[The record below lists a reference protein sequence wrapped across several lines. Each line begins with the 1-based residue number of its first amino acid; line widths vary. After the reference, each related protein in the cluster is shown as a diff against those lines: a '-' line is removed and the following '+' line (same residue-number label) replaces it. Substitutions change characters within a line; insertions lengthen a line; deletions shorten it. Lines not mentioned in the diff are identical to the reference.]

1 MGVAQTRKPH
11 HHPLPSTH
19 PMALSAARAE
29 INISGNF
36 AVVESPEC
44 THTGNFVGLPTGVT
58 LMISLPLLAGG
69 FRVAQ
74 FVRIER
80 EPSHWP
86 FMAVMALSASCGA
99 IMKTERRSE
108 AETESGDTV
117 EKYQ

>member
-1 MGVAQTRKPH
+1 
-11 HHPLPSTH
+11 
-19 PMALSAARAE
+19 
-29 INISGNF
+29 
-36 AVVESPEC
+36 
-44 THTGNFVGLPTGVT
+44 
-58 LMISLPLLAGG
+58 MISLPLLAGG

-99 IMKTERRSE
+99 IMKTERWSE

-117 EKYQ
+117 EKYQLSAVIFESLNNFKMIQANQLKLQ